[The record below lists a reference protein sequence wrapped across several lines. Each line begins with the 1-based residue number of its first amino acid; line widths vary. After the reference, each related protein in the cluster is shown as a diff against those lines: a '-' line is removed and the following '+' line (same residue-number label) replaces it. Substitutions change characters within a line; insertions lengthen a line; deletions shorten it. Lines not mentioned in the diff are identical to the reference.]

1 MSLVSNRRSAARG
14 TTSVFTPVAPRTAPP
29 DRRRCPLPDRL
40 NGAPRSN
47 MRCGMTQVREQ
58 QDGMRWALRIATIVM
73 GAGFTLQG
81 VAWLVAPGR
90 AAASLGMPV
99 LDGLARSTQFG
110 DFAAFFLTLGM
121 SILAGIRPGQARV
134 LYFPA
139 GLLGSA
145 ALCRSV
151 AWAVHGAAFATTF
164 ISVEIVGCF
173 LLLAA
178 ARRVETA

>member
-1 MSLVSNRRSAARG
+1 MRS
-14 TTSVFTPVAPRTAPP
+14 
-29 DRRRCPLPDRL
+29 
-40 NGAPRSN
+40 
-47 MRCGMTQVREQ
+47 
-58 QDGMRWALRIATIVM
+58 ALRIVTIVM
-73 GAGFTLQG
+73 GVGFTLHG
-81 VAWLVAPGR
+81 IGWLVAPDR

-110 DFAAFFLTLGM
+110 DFAAFFLTLGL
-121 SILAGIRPGQARV
+121 SILAGIRRGHARG

-145 ALCRSV
+145 ALCRTI

-164 ISVEIVGCF
+164 ILVESVACL

-178 ARRVETA
+178 ARRGANG